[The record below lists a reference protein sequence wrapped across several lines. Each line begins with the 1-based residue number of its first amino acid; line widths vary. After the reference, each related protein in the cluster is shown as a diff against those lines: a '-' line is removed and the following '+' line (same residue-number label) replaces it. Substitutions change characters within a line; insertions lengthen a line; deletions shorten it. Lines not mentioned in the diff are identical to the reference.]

1 MKRHF
6 SRIASLSALAVGV
19 MLGGAGRATAQNN
32 SLFAAEQQ
40 RAATLPVETSRGTTL
55 PAQTSRGH
63 APLAD
68 ASRVSTTPADTS
80 PAGTTLADASWTYW
94 TPTDCKKV
102 VQLNDIVK
110 VTVSVKSQMTSQGT
124 IDRKKLGHGDLKLT
138 SWIKFYGGNLGEVG
152 GQSGQA
158 PYGVP
163 EVRGDIDNQLQANG
177 NLQTADKLSFV
188 ISCRIVDKRP
198 NGNLVL
204 EGTWNV
210 TNNEEHWEY
219 SLSGEVRP
227 EDIKPDNSVVSD
239 TIADLKII
247 KREAGHVRD
256 SYRRGWAL
264 EWMDKWMPF

>member
-1 MKRHF
+1 MQRHF
-6 SRIASLSALAVGV
+6 PRIASLSALAVGV
-19 MLGGAGRATAQNN
+19 MLGAGTLYSGSGRAAAQNN

-40 RAATLPVETSRGTTL
+40 QDAKPSAEPSRTAMRPAVASRAAALPAETSPVSMTL
-55 PAQTSRGH
+55 
-63 APLAD
+63 
-68 ASRVSTTPADTS
+68 ADTS
-80 PAGTTLADASWTYW
+80 WTYQA
-94 TPTDCKKV
+94 PTDVKKT

-138 SWIKFYGGNLGEVG
+138 SWIKFYGGNLGEDK
-152 GQSGQA
+152 QA
-158 PYGVP
+158 YGTP

-198 NGNLVL
+198 NGNCVL

-210 TNNEEHWEY
+210 SNNEEHWEY

-227 EDIKPDNSVVSD
+227 EDIKPDNSIISD

-264 EWMDKWMPF
+264 EWLDKWQPF

>member
-1 MKRHF
+1 
-6 SRIASLSALAVGV
+6 
-19 MLGGAGRATAQNN
+19 
-32 SLFAAEQQ
+32 
-40 RAATLPVETSRGTTL
+40 
-55 PAQTSRGH
+55 
-63 APLAD
+63 
-68 ASRVSTTPADTS
+68 
-80 PAGTTLADASWTYW
+80 
-94 TPTDCKKV
+94 
-102 VQLNDIVK
+102 
-110 VTVSVKSQMTSQGT
+110 MTSQGT

-138 SWIKFYGGNLGEVG
+138 SWIKFYGGNLGENG
-152 GQSGQA
+152 GTNGQP
-158 PYGVP
+158 PYGTP
-163 EVRGDIDNQLQANG
+163 EIRGDIDNQLQANG

-198 NGNLVL
+198 NGNCVL

-210 TNNEEHWEY
+210 SNNEENWEY

-264 EWMDKWMPF
+264 EWLDKWQPF

>member
-1 MKRHF
+1 MKLHF
-6 SRIASLSALAVGV
+6 SRIASLSVLVVGV
-19 MLGGAGRATAQNN
+19 MLGGAGRAAAQNN

-40 RAATLPVETSRGTTL
+40 RAATPPAETLRTATPAAETSQ
-55 PAQTSRGH
+55 PSM
-63 APLAD
+63 
-68 ASRVSTTPADTS
+68 
-80 PAGTTLADASWTYW
+80 TLAETSWTYQ
-94 TPTDCKKV
+94 PAVDIKKIA
-102 VQLNDIVK
+102 QLNDIVK

-138 SWIKFYGGNLGEVG
+138 SWIKFYGGNLGEDG
-152 GQSGQA
+152 NT
-158 PYGVP
+158 YGTP

-198 NGNLVL
+198 NGNCVL

-210 TNNEEHWEY
+210 SNNEEHWEY

>member
-6 SRIASLSALAVGV
+6 PALASLPVLAVAV
-19 MLGGAGRATAQNN
+19 MLGGGRAAAQNN
-32 SLFAAEQQ
+32 SLYSAEQQ
-40 RAATLPVETSRGTTL
+40 RAPASPAETSRI
-55 PAQTSRGH
+55 PM
-63 APLAD
+63 
-68 ASRVSTTPADTS
+68 
-80 PAGTTLADASWTYW
+80 TLAEASWTYQA
-94 TPTDCKKV
+94 PAEPKV
-102 VQLNDIVK
+102 ARLNDIVK
-110 VTVSVKSQMTSQGT
+110 VTVSVKSQMTSQGS

-138 SWIKFYGGNLGEVG
+138 SWIKLYGGNLGENG
-152 GQSGQA
+152 GSTGQ
-158 PYGVP
+158 PPDGVP
-163 EVRGDIDNQLQANG
+163 EIRGDIDNQLQANG

-198 NGNLVL
+198 NGNCVL

-210 TNNEEHWEY
+210 NNNEEKWEY

-264 EWMDKWMPF
+264 EWLDKWQLF